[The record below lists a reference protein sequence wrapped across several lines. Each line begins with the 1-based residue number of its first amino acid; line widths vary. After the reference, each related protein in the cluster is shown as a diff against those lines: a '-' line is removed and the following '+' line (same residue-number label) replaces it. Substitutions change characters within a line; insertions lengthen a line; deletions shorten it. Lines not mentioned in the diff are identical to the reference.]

1 MTDIGMRE
9 VFMHIIVLSGGE
21 SAEREISLRS
31 GARVAAALRE
41 AGHEVKEIDYTARA
55 ENDAFF
61 EKCRAADA
69 VFLALHGGAGEDGS
83 LQATLERAGV
93 RHYTGTG
100 PRGSA
105 LAMHKSRA
113 KAVVSALGVPVAKGF
128 SWRAGAPA
136 PAEFSH
142 AKLPLVAKPEAG
154 GSSVGLTILRSRE
167 EAEKFAPSGDYLCE
181 EYLPGREFSVGILG
195 ARALPP
201 VQLVPADAG
210 LYDYAHKY
218 TPGATEERCPAPLP
232 AGELAEL
239 QNLALV
245 AFAGLSLSDY
255 ARVDFK
261 EDGAGR
267 FCFLEANTLPGM
279 TETSLLPLA
288 ARTAG
293 IPFPAL
299 CDAMARAAAGKRAE
313 TKSV

>member
-1 MTDIGMRE
+1 MR
-9 VFMHIIVLSGGE
+9 IIVLSGGE
-21 SAEREISLRS
+21 SAEREVSLRS

-41 AGHEVKEIDYTARA
+41 AGHETEEIDYTARA
-55 ENDAFF
+55 ECEEFF

-69 VFLALHGGAGEDGS
+69 VFLALHGGAGEDGR
-83 LQATLERAGV
+83 LQTTLEHAGV

-113 KAVVSALGVPVAKGF
+113 KATVAALGVPVARGF
-128 SWRAGAPA
+128 LWRAGTPA
-136 PAEFSH
+136 PAEFRSMGF
-142 AKLPLVAKPEAG
+142 PLVAKPEAG
-154 GSSVGLTILRSRE
+154 GSSVGLTILHSRE
-167 EAEKFAPSGDYLCE
+167 KAEKFIPLGDYLCE
-181 EYLPGREFSVGILG
+181 EFLPGREFSVGILG
-195 ARALPP
+195 KRALPP
-201 VQLVPADAG
+201 VELCPVDAG

-232 AGELAEL
+232 AGRLAAL
-239 QNLALV
+239 QDLALI
-245 AFAGLSLSDY
+245 AFGGLSLSDY

-261 EDGAGR
+261 GDAAGR

-293 IPFPAL
+293 ISFPSL
-299 CDAMARAAAGKRAE
+299 CDVMARAAARKR
-313 TKSV
+313 T

>member
-1 MTDIGMRE
+1 MRI
-9 VFMHIIVLSGGE
+9 MVLSGGE
-21 SAEREISLRS
+21 SAEREVSLRS
-31 GARVAAALRE
+31 GARVAAVLRE
-41 AGHEVKEIDYTARA
+41 AGHEVEEIDYTARA
-55 ENDAFF
+55 ENENFF
-61 EKCRAADA
+61 AKCRAADA
-69 VFLALHGGAGEDGS
+69 VFLALHGGAGEDGR
-83 LQATLERAGV
+83 LQEKLEREGV

-100 PRGSA
+100 PHGSA

-113 KAVVSALGVPVAKGF
+113 KAAVAALGVPVARGF

-136 PAEFSH
+136 PAELSRAAF
-142 AKLPLVAKPEAG
+142 PLVAKPEAG
-154 GSSVGLTILRSRE
+154 GSSVGLVVLHTPE
-167 EAEKFAPSGDYLCE
+167 EAEKFTPSGEYLCE

-201 VQLVPADAG
+201 VELIPVDAG

-232 AGELAEL
+232 AYRLAEL
-239 QNLALV
+239 QDLALV
-245 AFAGLSLSDY
+245 AFEGLSLSDY

-261 EDGAGR
+261 EDAAGR

-293 IPFPAL
+293 ISFSDL
-299 CDAMARAAAGKRAE
+299 CGAMARAAAGKRAG